1 LFIKD
6 DDEARREVHQKGRHA
21 DGHDVL
27 DDAFLQFVDA
37 AAEVQQFVLV
47 GENAELPHER
57 YDLRQHRGDGGSAD
71 APAEAVDE
79 KRIEHR
85 VDDDG
90 VDGRIHRLARVARG
104 AEHGF
109 EP

>member
-1 LFIKD
+1 MFIKD
-6 DDEARREVHQKGRHA
+6 DDEARREVHQKRRHA
-21 DGHDVL
+21 DGHDVAH
-27 DDAFLQFVDA
+27 DAFLEPVDA
-37 AAEVQQFVLV
+37 AAEMEQFAFVRKD
-47 GENAELPHER
+47 AELPCER
-57 YDLRQHRGDGGSAD
+57 HDLRQHRGDGGSAD

-90 VDGRIHRLARVARG
+90 VDGRIHGLLGVARG
-104 AEHGF
+104 AEHGV